1 MESGKAVYRALQEDD
16 YDEAARQHLL
26 LMYKKAQ
33 AGDIKEA
40 MQLSDHFLNTLICD
54 EGLMGCI
61 ADVPEGLLLSDNDD
75 SRFLAALISLYA
87 GKYEQA
93 LELVNAVS
101 GDRDSQ
107 KSLFVKSRALTM
119 LGRYAEA
126 DDMNVKLA
134 DMFDM
139 TIPDAKVLYM
149 IAMLNEMHIGEP
161 GLEVM
166 RTLVAIRPKYDKGI
180 HALRM
185 LMKRHGIMLDSS
197 EENELIEAFNSGMSE
212 EDFDAQLKECR
223 AKTPK
228 SVSYLIQQIK
238 KQKFNIEQ
246 PIEE

>member
-1 MESGKAVYRALQEDD
+1 M
-16 YDEAARQHLL
+16 
-26 LMYKKAQ
+26 
-33 AGDIKEA
+33 
-40 MQLSDHFLNTLICD
+40 
-54 EGLMGCI
+54 
-61 ADVPEGLLLSDNDD
+61 SDNDD

-119 LGRYAEA
+119 LGHYAEA

-185 LMKRHGIMLDSS
+185 LMKRHGIMLDTP
-197 EENELIEAFNSGMSE
+197 EENGLIEAFNSGMSE

-246 PIEE
+246 SIKE